1 MICTKKQ
8 ARLVSRRFLLL
19 LFFTFLLAATA
30 NAYTLIMR
38 NGRRVEIPSNFTV
51 APLTLTYE
59 VSAGIQITVQL
70 VAIDIPA
77 TERANNEP
85 AGSLLRHSEKQVN
98 LSDDKGENVQTT
110 SGTSKRSI
118 TNSDLAAFRRARLES
133 EVTYE
138 RRRRELG
145 LPSIEE
151 SRRRA
156 ALDAEEGFERL
167 RQRRSEELDSED
179 YWRSRAARL
188 RTEIAA
194 NNARIGFV
202 RARLDELPGTNSVGA
217 FTSISPYDT
226 TGRPIFGGSPQV
238 FGNPRVFGTPTIRPQ
253 VTPRVGSGGDRDRG
267 QVLGSPNYRGTGRYG
282 GRSQYP
288 YGGGSQYPYPY
299 GGRSQYPYGGGS
311 QYPYPYG
318 GASQYPYGGG
328 SQYPFPNASV
338 WDSPFQSYDSSFERP
353 TLITELD
360 QLLGYRAE
368 LEARWRELENE
379 ARRAGAAPGWLR
391 P

>member
-8 ARLVSRRFLLL
+8 ARLVLRKFLLPL
-19 LFFTFLLAATA
+19 LVTFLLAATA
-30 NAYTLIMR
+30 NAYTLVMR
-38 NGRRVEIPSNFTV
+38 NGRRVEIPADFTV

-85 AGSLLRHSEKQVN
+85 AGSLLRRSEKQLN
-98 LSDDKGENVQTT
+98 LSGDKSENEQTT
-110 SGTSKRSI
+110 SSTTKRSI
-118 TNSDLAAFRRARLES
+118 TNSDLETFRRARLAS
-133 EVTYE
+133 EVAYE
-138 RRRRELG
+138 RRRKELG
-145 LPSIEE
+145 LPSIAE

-156 ALDAEEGFERL
+156 ALEAEEGFERSRQL
-167 RQRRSEELDSED
+167 RSGERESED
-179 YWRSRAARL
+179 YWRSKASAL

-194 NNARIGFV
+194 TNARIGFV
-202 RARLDELPGTNSVGA
+202 RARLNELPATDSNS
-217 FTSISPYDT
+217 FTSIYPYDT
-226 TGRPIFGGSPQV
+226 TGTIFDPRPQV
-238 FGNPRVFGTPTIRPQ
+238 FGNPGIFGNPGVFGTPNPI
-253 VTPRVGSGGDRDRG
+253 
-267 QVLGSPNYRGTGRYG
+267 YRSTRRYG

-288 YGGGSQYPYPY
+288 YQT
-299 GGRSQYPYGGGS
+299 
-311 QYPYPYG
+311 
-318 GASQYPYGGG
+318 
-328 SQYPFPNASV
+328 ASV
-338 WDSPFQSYDSSFERP
+338 WNSPFQSYDYSFERP

-368 LEARWRELENE
+368 LDARWREMEDE

>member
-8 ARLVSRRFLLL
+8 ARLVLRRLLL
-19 LFFTFLLAATA
+19 PVLVTFLLAATA
-30 NAYTLIMR
+30 NAYTLVMR
-38 NGRRVEIPSNFTV
+38 NGRRVEIPENFAV

-85 AGSLLRHSEKQVN
+85 VGSLLRHTEKQVN
-98 LSDDKGENVQTT
+98 SSDDKGENVQTT
-110 SGTSKRSI
+110 SSTSKRSI
-118 TNSDLAAFRRARLES
+118 TNGDLARFRRARLES
-133 EVTYE
+133 EVNYE
-138 RRRRELG
+138 RRRKELG
-145 LPSIEE
+145 LPSIAE

-156 ALDAEEGFERL
+156 ALDAEENLERL
-167 RQRRSEELDSED
+167 RQLRSEDRDSED
-179 YWRSRAARL
+179 YWRSRASTL

-202 RARLDELPGTNSVGA
+202 RARLDELPGTNSMGSY
-217 FTSISPYDT
+217 TSIYQYDPYQYDP
-226 TGRPIFGGSPQV
+226 TGRGGYGRRPQV
-238 FGNPRVFGTPTIRPQ
+238 YGNPGVFGTPT
-253 VTPRVGSGGDRDRG
+253 VTARGGDTRRG
-267 QVLGSPNYRGTGRYG
+267 PVLGYPNPPRGSRRYG

-288 YGGGSQYPYPY
+288 YENVP
-299 GGRSQYPYGGGS
+299 
-311 QYPYPYG
+311 
-318 GASQYPYGGG
+318 AW
-328 SQYPFPNASV
+328 N
-338 WDSPFQSYDSSFERP
+338 SPFQSYDSSFERS
-353 TLITELD
+353 TLVTELD

-368 LEARWRELENE
+368 LEARWRELEDE

>member
-8 ARLVSRRFLLL
+8 ARLVLRRLLL
-19 LFFTFLLAATA
+19 PLLVTFLLAATA
-30 NAYTLIMR
+30 NAYTLVMKS
-38 NGRRVEIPSNFTV
+38 GRRVEIPAIFAV

-70 VAIDIPA
+70 VAVDIPA
-77 TERANNEP
+77 TERANNEST
-85 AGSLLRHSEKQVN
+85 GSFFRHSEKQSN
-98 LSDDKGENVQTT
+98 SSDDKSGKVPTT

-133 EVTYE
+133 EVNYE
-138 RRRRELG
+138 RRRKELG

-156 ALDAEEGFERL
+156 ALDADEGFARL
-167 RQRRSEELDSED
+167 RQLGSEERDSED
-179 YWRSRAARL
+179 YWRSKASNL

-202 RARLDELPGTNSVGA
+202 RARLDELPGTDSVGS
-217 FTSISPYDT
+217 FTSVYQYDPYQYDP
-226 TGRPIFGGSPQV
+226 TGRGIYGRRPQV
-238 FGNPRVFGTPTIRPQ
+238 YNPGVFGTPT
-253 VTPRVGSGGDRDRG
+253 VTARGGDTRRG
-267 QVLGSPNYRGTGRYG
+267 QVLGYPDPYRRTRRYG

-288 YGGGSQYPYPY
+288 YE
-299 GGRSQYPYGGGS
+299 
-311 QYPYPYG
+311 
-318 GASQYPYGGG
+318 
-328 SQYPFPNASV
+328 NAQV
-338 WDSPFQSYDSSFERP
+338 WNSPFQSYDSSFERSS
-353 TLITELD
+353 LITELD
-360 QLLGYRAE
+360 QLLGNRAE
-368 LEARWRELENE
+368 LEVRWQQLEDE